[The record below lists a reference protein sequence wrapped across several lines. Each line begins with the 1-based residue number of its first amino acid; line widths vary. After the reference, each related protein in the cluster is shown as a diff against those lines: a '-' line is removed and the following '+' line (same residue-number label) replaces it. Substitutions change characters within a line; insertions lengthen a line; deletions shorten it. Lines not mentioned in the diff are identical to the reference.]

1 MINIL
6 KNTNELSVNIIYF
19 LIVVLPIALVS
30 GPFLPDLSIS
40 IITIIFLYKS
50 YKKKL
55 IFYYT
60 NKYSKF
66 FGIFFVILLFTS
78 FLSTDPFIS
87 FKKTIFFLDF
97 GFLL

>member
-6 KNTNELSVNIIYF
+6 KNTNELSTNIIYF
-19 LIVVLPIALVS
+19 LIIALPVTLVS
-30 GPFLPDLSIS
+30 GPFLSDLSVS
-40 IITIIFLYKS
+40 IITIIFLYIS

-55 IFYYT
+55 IFYYK

-66 FGIFFVILLFTS
+66 FGIFFLILLFTS

-87 FKKTIFFLDF
+87 LKKTIFFF
-97 GFLL
+97 